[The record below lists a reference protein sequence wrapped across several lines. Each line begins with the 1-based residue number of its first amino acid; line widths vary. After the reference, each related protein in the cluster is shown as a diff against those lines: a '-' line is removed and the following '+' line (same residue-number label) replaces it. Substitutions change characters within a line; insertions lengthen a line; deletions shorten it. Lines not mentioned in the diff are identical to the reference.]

1 MSKASG
7 DHYETLACRFL
18 QQQGLTLV
26 ERNWHCRQGEL
37 DLVMRDGAY
46 WVFVEVRARQSA
58 HFGGTAA
65 SINTAKQHRLH
76 TAANLYLS
84 SKRIDAPCRF
94 DAVLFDGGEQAQW
107 LKNIF
112 A

>member
-1 MSKASG
+1 MKGAR
-7 DHYETLACRFL
+7 EEALALQFL
-18 QQQGLTLV
+18 ESQGLSLV
-26 ERNWHCRQGEL
+26 DRNVRARGGEL

-58 HFGGTAA
+58 HFGGAAA
-65 SINTAKQHRLH
+65 SIGSAKQHKLH

-94 DAVLFDGGEQAQW
+94 DAVLFDGSEQARW

-112 A
+112 G

>member
-7 DHYETLACRFL
+7 DHYEALACRFL

-37 DLVMRDGAY
+37 DLVMRDGAC

-58 HFGGTAA
+58 HFGGAAA
-65 SINTAKQHRLH
+65 SIGSAKQHKLH

-84 SKRIDAPCRF
+84 SKRIDAP
-94 DAVLFDGGEQAQW
+94 AVSTPCCSMAANRPGG
-107 LKNIF
+107 
-112 A
+112 